1 MYPRRL
7 VACVNYPW
15 PGCGYTPFERCG
27 ISVRTLILSW
37 DILYRVVFVKI
48 RALLAASILL
58 LVSGQVSAALI
69 GMNSSGSIYSTDLDS
84 GVTNQL
90 FTSPLWGNSGLAIVS
105 PVPAPPAL
113 LLFGTG
119 LLGLIGVSKRRKAA

>member
-1 MYPRRL
+1 M
-7 VACVNYPW
+7 
-15 PGCGYTPFERCG
+15 
-27 ISVRTLILSW
+27 
-37 DILYRVVFVKI
+37 KI

-105 PVPAPPAL
+105 PVPVPPAL

-119 LLGLIGVSKRRKAA
+119 LLELIGVSKRRKAA

>member
-1 MYPRRL
+1 
-7 VACVNYPW
+7 
-15 PGCGYTPFERCG
+15 
-27 ISVRTLILSW
+27 
-37 DILYRVVFVKI
+37 VKI

-105 PVPAPPAL
+105 PVPAPAPPAL